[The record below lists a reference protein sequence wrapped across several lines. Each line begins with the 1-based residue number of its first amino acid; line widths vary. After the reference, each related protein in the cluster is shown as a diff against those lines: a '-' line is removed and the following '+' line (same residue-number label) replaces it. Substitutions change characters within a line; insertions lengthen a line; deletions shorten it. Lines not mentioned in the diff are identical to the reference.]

1 MGRSSLRATRTAGR
15 LFGTLRAGYQD
26 SRQVRRRSASRG
38 FTLIEM
44 MVAIA
49 VMVILLSVA
58 MPIYSASIRAARE
71 DNFKRNLETLN
82 QEIYQYTLDKQKAPK
97 SLEDLKTA
105 GYISRVPDDIT
116 GTPDWQTEE
125 DETTILSLQQ
135 TEGGVYGVKSASS
148 GIGSNGKPYSEW

>member
-1 MGRSSLRATRTAGR
+1 MK
-15 LFGTLRAGYQD
+15 
-26 SRQVRRRSASRG
+26 RRIQRGSHG

-49 VMVILLSVA
+49 VMIILLAAA
-58 MPIYSASIRAARE
+58 MPIYSVSIRAASE
-71 DNFKRNLETLN
+71 NNFKRSLETLN
-82 QEIYQYTLDKQKAPK
+82 QEIFQYTLDKQKAPK
-97 SLEDLKTA
+97 SLDDLKAA

-135 TEGGVYGVKSASS
+135 TDGGVYGVKSASS
-148 GIGSNGKPYSEW
+148 RIGSNGKPYSEW